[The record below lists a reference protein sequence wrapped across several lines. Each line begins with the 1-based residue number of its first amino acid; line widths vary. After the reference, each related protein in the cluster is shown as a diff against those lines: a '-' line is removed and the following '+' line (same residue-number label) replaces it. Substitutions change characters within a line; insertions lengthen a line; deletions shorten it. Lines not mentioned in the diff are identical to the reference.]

1 MAAGRASASL
11 RAPKRPAAM
20 RALRPA
26 ACGSSMLKT
35 QAAGGKTAPDP
46 KDAQRPQAI
55 PQLSSLRTSER
66 HQRGATEPPR
76 VRPWR
81 QPRKKVITALLRSR
95 GEEEGTRG
103 PPTES
108 RGRGAGAPPR
118 TPQRRRRARSARTSR
133 RVSNKEAR
141 GIGKRMQA
149 VEECRGRFR
158 KPPADDS
165 AIPSLLSH
173 WEGAAAT
180 IRRGA

>member
-20 RALRPA
+20 RALRPVA
-26 ACGSSMLKT
+26 YGSSMLMT

-66 HQRGATEPPR
+66 HQRGATEPR
-76 VRPWR
+76 RARPWR

-95 GEEEGTRG
+95 GEEEKWGRG
-103 PPTES
+103 PHPTEL
-108 RGRGAGAPPR
+108 AGDGGPQR
-118 TPQRRRRARSARTSR
+118 TPPRRRRARSARTR
-133 RVSNKEAR
+133 RRLSNKEAR
-141 GIGKRMQA
+141 GSGKRMQA

-165 AIPSLLSH
+165 AIPPLLPH
-173 WEGAAAT
+173 WVGSAVD
-180 IRRGA
+180 

>member
-26 ACGSSMLKT
+26 AYGSSMLMT

-46 KDAQRPQAI
+46 KDAQRPLAI
-55 PQLSSLRTSER
+55 PPLSSLRTSER
-66 HQRGATEPPR
+66 HQRGATEPR
-76 VRPWR
+76 RARPWR

-95 GEEEGTRG
+95 GEEEKWGRGTPPDGTRW
-103 PPTES
+103 
-108 RGRGAGAPPR
+108 GRGPRR

-133 RVSNKEAR
+133 RLSNKEAR
-141 GIGKRMQA
+141 GSGKRMQA

-165 AIPSLLSH
+165 AIPPLLPH
-173 WEGAAAT
+173 WDGSAVD
-180 IRRGA
+180 